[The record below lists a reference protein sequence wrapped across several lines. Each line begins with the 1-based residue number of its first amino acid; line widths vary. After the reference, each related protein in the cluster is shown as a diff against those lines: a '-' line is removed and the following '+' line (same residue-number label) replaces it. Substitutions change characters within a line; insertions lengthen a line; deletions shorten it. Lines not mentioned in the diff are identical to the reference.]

1 MEDKKELNNK
11 ELEKVSGGANK
22 DLEQQIEDALNE
34 VVVPNIF
41 KTVVATVP
49 FALYEET

>member
-11 ELEKVSGGANK
+11 ELEKVWGGANK

-34 VVVPNIF
+34 VVVPNP
-41 KTVVATVP
+41 V
-49 FALYEET
+49 EEKFQNKLK

>member
-11 ELEKVSGGANK
+11 ELEKISGGANK

-34 VVVPNIF
+34 AVVPNP
-41 KTVVATVP
+41 V
-49 FALYEET
+49 EEKFQNKLK

>member
-1 MEDKKELNNK
+1 MENKKVLNNE

-34 VVVPNIF
+34 VVVPNP
-41 KTVVATVP
+41 V
-49 FALYEET
+49 EEKFQNKLK

>member
-1 MEDKKELNNK
+1 MEDKKELNSE

-34 VVVPNIF
+34 VVVPNP
-41 KTVVATVP
+41 V
-49 FALYEET
+49 EEKFQNKLK

>member
-22 DLEQQIEDALNE
+22 DLEQQIEHALNE
-34 VVVPNIF
+34 VVVP
-41 KTVVATVP
+41 TPA
-49 FALYEET
+49 EEKFQNKLK